1 MEDEIIGI
9 VPNMKKSKMLG
20 LSYDTFTLVATPDA
34 TIFAKV
40 TSDIMKQVVQE
51 SRDQAKAEGKGF
63 FGQWGAQIKGS
74 FRYAERYAGMS
85 AQAVL
90 AESPANFAIPNAG
103 ISSIKVKKKT
113 TYDDDNSSSSNSWEV
128 TIQSDSGKM
137 KLKTDF
143 DPKGHLQK
151 IYGNRVK

>member
-9 VPNMKKSKMLG
+9 IPNMKRSKMLG
-20 LSYDTFTLVATPDA
+20 LSYDSFTLVATPDS
-34 TIFAKV
+34 TIFAKI
-40 TSDIMKQVVQE
+40 TNDMLKHVVKE

-63 FGQWGAQIKGS
+63 FGQWGAQMKGS

-90 AESPANFAIPNAG
+90 AESPANFVIPNAG

-113 TYDDDNSSSSNSWEV
+113 SYDDDNSSSDSWEV